1 MPMLTEAEKALL
13 AFIGTSGK
21 SPDEV
26 KGFDHDPADLQTL
39 IEAGYVVL
47 NRNTVPDTVSDAG
60 ERQSHEN
67 FLSYALTSAGIFE
80 IPQP

>member
-1 MPMLTEAEKALL
+1 MLTEAEKALL

-21 SPDEV
+21 TPDEV
-26 KGFDHDPADLQTL
+26 KAFEHDAADLQTL

-47 NRNTVPDTVSDAG
+47 NQNTVPDTVSDGG
-60 ERQSHEN
+60 ERQTQES